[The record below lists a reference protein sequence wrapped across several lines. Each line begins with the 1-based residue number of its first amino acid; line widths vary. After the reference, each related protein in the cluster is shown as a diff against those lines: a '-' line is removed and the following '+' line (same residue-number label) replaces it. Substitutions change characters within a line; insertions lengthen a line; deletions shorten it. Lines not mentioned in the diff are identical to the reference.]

1 MSNYSSK
8 CKKIPKI
15 VYLNKYK
22 SQGNWDFS
30 YVKVIL
36 YLLHSRVSVFRR
48 IAVLYS
54 TLNLKTRASKASV
67 IKRTGYEILTLPEYL
82 VRLNS
87 DYCSQCSSFSVVFLF
102 DLCKGFV
109 LYPDYGFSIMIL
121 LCHCVVCLL
130 FCNRSVALTK
140 YHYRMQ
146 YVLDTTMRKQTQIT

>member
-30 YVKVIL
+30 YVK
-36 YLLHSRVSVFRR
+36 
-48 IAVLYS
+48 AVLYS

-82 VRLNS
+82 VGLNS
-87 DYCSQCSSFSVVFLF
+87 DYCS
-102 DLCKGFV
+102 
-109 LYPDYGFSIMIL
+109 
-121 LCHCVVCLL
+121 
-130 FCNRSVALTK
+130 
-140 YHYRMQ
+140 
-146 YVLDTTMRKQTQIT
+146 